1 MTVDL
6 SRTVEHNGDILEWVC
21 MTSPAGYLSWTDVI
35 RNLNT
40 LSKDEATTTYGE
52 PLTWREPNIEPVRSD
67 TEFFE
72 NTLDEWIE
80 ILFDR
85 AQACG
90 PNNAYPFEIT
100 RDGLA
105 FHKCSSPAYQFQ
117 LLVSLN
123 NLVLVSIL

>member
-35 RNLNT
+35 RNLNI

-52 PLTWREPNIEPVRSD
+52 PLTWREPNIESVRSD

-80 ILFDR
+80 ILFLIVLKLVAPTTHIR
-85 AQACG
+85 LRSPETAL
-90 PNNAYPFEIT
+90 PFTNA
-100 RDGLA
+100 
-105 FHKCSSPAYQFQ
+105 
-117 LLVSLN
+117 LLPRIN
-123 NLVLVSIL
+123 FNF